1 MAYNASSDVRG
12 GRTAARERLSGAN
25 AVAGFDVASLLDVAP
40 YSLDHVTKSALFAE
54 AMNALTRHHFSHC
67 PQYRS
72 MLEFLGISLDTH
84 HVLADLPP
92 LPVRLFKEFELLSC
106 PRKDVI
112 KTLTSSGTSGQQVS
126 RIYLDRTNAG
136 LQTRV
141 LARIVASITGGARLP
156 MLIVDSP
163 AVVRDRQLFSAR
175 GAGILGF
182 AMLGTDVTYALDEQM
197 RLDHA
202 AIAAFCESHAD
213 GPVLLF
219 GFTAI
224 VWQHLYKVLRDKGE
238 KLPLRDASLLHGGGW
253 KKLASQAVDPVTF
266 DGRLR
271 ETCGVARAIN
281 YYGMVEQTGSIF
293 LACSEG
299 HLHCSNFSDIIVRR
313 SDFSIADI
321 GESGTLQLM
330 SLLPTSYPGHNLL
343 SEDEATLLG
352 EDDCR
357 CGRKGRYF
365 HVAGRIS
372 QAEIRG
378 CSDTYRAA

>member
-1 MAYNASSDVRG
+1 MTYSAGNDAQDRMVAACQAVTDPNAS
-12 GRTAARERLSGAN
+12 
-25 AVAGFDVASLLDVAP
+25 GFDASSLLDLAP
-40 YSLDHVTKSALFAE
+40 YGLDRMAKSALFTH
-54 AMNALTRHHFSHC
+54 AMNALTRHHFEHC
-67 PQYRS
+67 SQYRS
-72 MLEFLGISLDTH
+72 MLRFLGVSPDESH
-84 HVLADLPP
+84 ALADLPP
-92 LPVRLFKEFELLSC
+92 LPVRLFKDLELLSC
-106 PRKDVI
+106 PREGVI
-112 KTLTSSGTSGQQVS
+112 KTLTSSGTSGQRVS
-126 RIYLDRTNAG
+126 RIYLDRTNAA

-141 LARIVASITGGARLP
+141 LGRILASITGGARLP

-197 RLDHA
+197 HLDHA
-202 AIAAFCESHAD
+202 AIEAFCEKHAED
-213 GPVLLF
+213 PVLVF
-219 GFTAI
+219 GFTSI
-224 VWQHLYKVLRDKGE
+224 VWQHLYM
-238 KLPLRDASLLHGGGW
+238 PLRDRAERLPLQDATLVHGGGW
-253 KKLASQAVDPVTF
+253 KRLADQAVDPLTF
-266 DGRLR
+266 DSCLR
-271 ETCGVARAIN
+271 DACGVGRSIN

-293 LACSEG
+293 MGCEAG
-299 HLHCSNFSDIIVRR
+299 HLHCSNYSDVLVRR
-313 SDFSIADI
+313 PDFSLAEP

-352 EDDCR
+352 EDDCP

-365 HVAGRIS
+365 QVAGRIH